1 MIKKILY
8 LITAINIFSLTEYE
22 KEILKKIE
30 NTSYSCDVGDEKVIK
45 IKGKDFVGHINEK
58 GEFYGELNF
67 PKEDNIRYCF
77 LKDEYKVYLKKEDGF
92 YLKNFKFNDEI
103 FKYGNELYQYINPEG
118 NVIVF
123 EKKNDKFERI
133 GGVILQVPKS
143 YKLRGDRKSEDFFKY
158 NKLEIKEEEI
168 E

>member
-8 LITAINIFSLTEYE
+8 LITAVNIFSLTEYE

-30 NTSYSCDVGDEKVIK
+30 NTSYSCDVENEKVTK

-58 GEFYGELNF
+58 GEFYGEINF

-77 LKDEYKVYLKKEDGF
+77 LKDEYKVYLKKKDGL
-92 YLKNFKFNDEI
+92 YLKNVKFNDEI

-133 GGVILQVPKS
+133 GGVIVQVPTS
-143 YKLRGDRKSEDFFKY
+143 YKLRGNRKSEDFFKY

>member
-8 LITAINIFSLTEYE
+8 LITAVNIFSLTEYE

-58 GEFYGELNF
+58 GEFYGEINF

-77 LKDEYKVYLKKEDGF
+77 LKDEYKVY
-92 YLKNFKFNDEI
+92 
-103 FKYGNELYQYINPEG
+103 
-118 NVIVF
+118 
-123 EKKNDKFERI
+123 
-133 GGVILQVPKS
+133 
-143 YKLRGDRKSEDFFKY
+143 
-158 NKLEIKEEEI
+158 
-168 E
+168 

>member
-22 KEILKKIE
+22 KEILKKNRKYKLQLWCWE
-30 NTSYSCDVGDEKVIK
+30 WKSNKNK
-45 IKGKDFVGHINEK
+45 RKGFC
-58 GEFYGELNF
+58 
-67 PKEDNIRYCF
+67 RT
-77 LKDEYKVYLKKEDGF
+77 YKWKRRILWRI
-92 YLKNFKFNDEI
+92 KFNDEI

-118 NVIVF
+118 NIIVF

-133 GGVILQVPKS
+133 GGVILRVPKS
-143 YKLRGDRKSEDFFKY
+143 YKLRRDRKSEDFFKY

>member
-1 MIKKILY
+1 MKKIILIY
-8 LITAINIFSLTEYE
+8 LLTSIFLFSNITEKYINIIQ
-22 KEILKKIE
+22 KNEIF
-30 NTSYSCDVGDEKVIK
+30 TCDIKEKVIK

-58 GEFYGELNF
+58 GEFYGEINF

-77 LKDEYKVYLKKEDGF
+77 LKDEYKVYLKKEDGL

-118 NVIVF
+118 NIIVF

-133 GGVILQVPKS
+133 GGVILQVPTS
-143 YKLRGDRKSEDFFKY
+143 YKLRGNRKSEDFFKY

>member
-1 MIKKILY
+1 M
-8 LITAINIFSLTEYE
+8 
-22 KEILKKIE
+22 
-30 NTSYSCDVGDEKVIK
+30 
-45 IKGKDFVGHINEK
+45 
-58 GEFYGELNF
+58 LNLMM
-67 PKEDNIRYCF
+67 KF
-77 LKDEYKVYLKKEDGF
+77 LNMEMNY
-92 YLKNFKFNDEI
+92 N
-103 FKYGNELYQYINPEG
+103 QYINPEG
-118 NVIVF
+118 NIIVF

>member
-8 LITAINIFSLTEYE
+8 LIIAVNIFSLTEYE

-58 GEFYGELNF
+58 GEFYGELNLMM
-67 PKEDNIRYCF
+67 KF
-77 LKDEYKVYLKKEDGF
+77 LNMEMNY
-92 YLKNFKFNDEI
+92 N
-103 FKYGNELYQYINPEG
+103 QYINPEG

-133 GGVILQVPKS
+133 GGVILQVPTS
-143 YKLRGDRKSEDFFKY
+143 YKLRGNRKSEDFFKY

>member
-8 LITAINIFSLTEYE
+8 LITAVNIFSLTEYE

-58 GEFYGELNF
+58 GEFYGEINF

-77 LKDEYKVYLKKEDGF
+77 LKDEYKIYLKKKKVF
-92 YLKNFKFNDEI
+92 ISKILNLMMKFLNMER
-103 FKYGNELYQYINPEG
+103 NYIS
-118 NVIVF
+118 I
-123 EKKNDKFERI
+123 
-133 GGVILQVPKS
+133 
-143 YKLRGDRKSEDFFKY
+143 
-158 NKLEIKEEEI
+158 
-168 E
+168 

>member
-58 GEFYGELNF
+58 GEFYGELHF

-92 YLKNFKFNDEI
+92 YWYSDEYADEDANYWFRCQTI
-103 FKYGNELYQYINPEG
+103 RWREIPLANQSDGSSTNG
-118 NVIVF
+118 
-123 EKKNDKFERI
+123 KKGK
-133 GGVILQVPKS
+133 
-143 YKLRGDRKSEDFFKY
+143 
-158 NKLEIKEEEI
+158 
-168 E
+168 